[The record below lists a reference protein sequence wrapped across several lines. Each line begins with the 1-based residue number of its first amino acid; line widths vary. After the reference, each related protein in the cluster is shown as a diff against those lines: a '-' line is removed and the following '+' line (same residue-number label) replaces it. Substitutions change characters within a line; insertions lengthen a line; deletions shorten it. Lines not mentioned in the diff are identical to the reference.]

1 MKIHLNMDRVSVNTN
16 IHKRNSRSH
25 GAVMHTWSSLWAP
38 RQGRPLPERWGL
50 EQNRYRDW
58 RPAPHDT
65 EHWPQGVHTDHWPST
80 GGCVFVCGGIEQE
93 KYSTAWDNE
102 VKENSYWW
110 FFIACL
116 YLFLLFSYLH
126 IFINLIHFMYG
137 FLCIFLLHVIHIT
150 FFLFCITTSYF
161 STIRVIYIGCYSDQF
176 IKLEKLRQDMNYR
189 WCRK

>member
-1 MKIHLNMDRVSVNTN
+1 MSVNTN
-16 IHKRNSRSH
+16 THKRNSRSH

-126 IFINLIHFMYG
+126 IFINLINFMYG
-137 FLCIFLLHVIHIT
+137 LFFAYFYCMLFILLFPVLHHYILFFNHKGYLHWLLLWPIHQAWKVKSGYE
-150 FFLFCITTSYF
+150 L
-161 STIRVIYIGCYSDQF
+161 
-176 IKLEKLRQDMNYR
+176 
-189 WCRK
+189 